1 MIICYNYYT
10 YYFMRAR
17 IAYAGERMRVFYT
30 DVVAIFD
37 EGVGNSTLSLAL
49 DKIILEGSV
58 KVQKTGEPR
67 SVVFYDGEDG
77 KQHAYIS
84 NLSGRALFSRFEKHG
99 FIFI

>member
-17 IAYAGERMRVFYT
+17 NAYAGERMRVFYT

-49 DKIILEGSV
+49 NEIISDGTV

>member
-17 IAYAGERMRVFYT
+17 NAYAGERMRVFYT

-49 DKIILEGSV
+49 DEIISEGMI

>member
-1 MIICYNYYT
+1 
-10 YYFMRAR
+10 MRAR
-17 IAYAGERMRVFYT
+17 NAYAGERMRVFYT

-49 DKIILEGSV
+49 NEINSEGTV

>member
-17 IAYAGERMRVFYT
+17 NAYAGERMRVFYT

-49 DKIILEGSV
+49 NEIISEGTV

>member
-1 MIICYNYYT
+1 
-10 YYFMRAR
+10 MRAR

-37 EGVGNSTLSLAL
+37 EDVGNSTLSLAL
-49 DKIILEGSV
+49 DEIISKGIV

-77 KQHAYIS
+77 KRHAYIS

>member
-1 MIICYNYYT
+1 
-10 YYFMRAR
+10 
-17 IAYAGERMRVFYT
+17 MRVFYT
-30 DVVAIFD
+30 DVVAIID

-49 DKIILEGSV
+49 NEIISEGTV

-67 SVVFYDGEDG
+67 SVVFYEDG

>member
-1 MIICYNYYT
+1 
-10 YYFMRAR
+10 MRAHALR
-17 IAYAGERMRVFYT
+17 TRESVCACFTRTSSRY
-30 DVVAIFD
+30 
-37 EGVGNSTLSLAL
+37 STLSLAL
-49 DKIILEGSV
+49 DEIISKGTV

-84 NLSGRALFSRFEKHG
+84 NLSGRALFSHFEKHG

>member
-1 MIICYNYYT
+1 
-10 YYFMRAR
+10 
-17 IAYAGERMRVFYT
+17 MRVFYT
-30 DVVAIFD
+30 DVVAIID

-49 DKIILEGSV
+49 DEIISEGMI

-67 SVVFYDGEDG
+67 SVIFYDDEDG

-84 NLSGRALFSRFEKHG
+84 NLSGRALFSHFEKHG

>member
-1 MIICYNYYT
+1 
-10 YYFMRAR
+10 MRAR

-37 EGVGNSTLSLAL
+37 EGVGNSTLSLVL
-49 DKIILEGSV
+49 DEIISKGTV

-84 NLSGRALFSRFEKHG
+84 NLSGRALFSHFEKHG

>member
-17 IAYAGERMRVFYT
+17 NAYAGERMRVFYT

-37 EGVGNSTLSLAL
+37 EDVGNSTLSLAL
-49 DKIILEGSV
+49 NEIISEGTV

>member
-10 YYFMRAR
+10 YYFKRAR

-49 DKIILEGSV
+49 DEIISEGSV
-58 KVQKTGEPR
+58 TVQKTGEPR

-77 KQHAYIS
+77 K
-84 NLSGRALFSRFEKHG
+84 
-99 FIFI
+99 